1 MNKAVEIDMTFEE
14 DPGETIR
21 LVAVVNDRGDLTSTQ
36 VYGFARDRAEEE
48 LVTYPFVLDRAG
60 DDHYQIRWGYGDCT
74 ESALNFSSPAVA
86 LGQRVYR
93 VDTYRTGS
101 ARFCYEITGTNDLVR

>member
-36 VYGFARDRAEEE
+36 VYGFARQERCVHLALHHLL
-48 LVTYPFVLDRAG
+48 LV
-60 DDHYQIRWGYGDCT
+60 
-74 ESALNFSSPAVA
+74 
-86 LGQRVYR
+86 
-93 VDTYRTGS
+93 
-101 ARFCYEITGTNDLVR
+101 